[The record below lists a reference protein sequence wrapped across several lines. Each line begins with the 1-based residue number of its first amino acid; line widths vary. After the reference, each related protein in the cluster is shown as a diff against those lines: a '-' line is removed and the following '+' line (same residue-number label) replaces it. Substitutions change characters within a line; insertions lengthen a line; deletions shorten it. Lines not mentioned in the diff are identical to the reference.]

1 MRKIWICVTLILLLS
16 MPALAGGNLTARMDG
31 NVLRVEWSG
40 VPSGGSVLTIYE
52 NDWPVCVE
60 NVNGCE
66 GSESIVID
74 GRGGRYSARLQ
85 TPDGCLTAK
94 VEGEKPTTVER
105 PKPIETPDP
114 TAAPTPVPVQTSEA
128 PTKEPT
134 EVSNEE
140 PKEVSTETPLE
151 TPDGT
156 STLKPTEVANEA
168 TLTPAPVTSKPTEV
182 ANVTPRPTSRGG
194 KNRTDLASQVVALVN
209 EERAKQGLS
218 TLRVSDELT
227 RAACVRAGEIV
238 QTFSHTRPNGASW
251 STVSGAAYGEN
262 IAKGQNS
269 AEKVIAS
276 WMTSQGHRE
285 NILHGSYGSIGVC
298 ARVENGVVYWVQ
310 LFGK

>member
-1 MRKIWICVTLILLLS
+1 M
-16 MPALAGGNLTARMDG
+16 
-31 NVLRVEWSG
+31 
-40 VPSGGSVLTIYE
+40 LTIYE

-66 GSESIVID
+66 GSEKIVLD
-74 GRGGRYSARLQ
+74 GRGGRYCARLQ

-94 VEGEKPTTVER
+94 VEGEKPTPVETAL
-105 PKPIETPDP
+105 PTKAPEP
-114 TAAPTPVPVQTSEA
+114 TAAPTPEPVQATEA
-128 PTKEPT
+128 PTEEPT
-134 EVSNEE
+134 EVENDTT
-140 PKEVSTETPLE
+140 K
-151 TPDGT
+151 
-156 STLKPTEVANEA
+156 A
-168 TLTPAPVTSKPTEV
+168 PAPNTPEPTKV
-182 ANVTPRPTSRGG
+182 AVSTPRPTSNGG
-194 KNRTDLASQVVALVN
+194 TNRTDLASQVVALVN

-218 TLRVSDELT
+218 PLRVSDQLT

-238 QTFSHTRPNGASW
+238 QTFSHTRPDGSSW

-298 ARVENGVVYWVQ
+298 ARVEDSVVYWVQ